1 MSHLSIPDAST
12 NVFVSELIPTICSNS
27 LEYTDRMWIGLS
39 RYTDGNWRWR
49 DESPM
54 DYKGWAQGSPS
65 EVDRGGNCAEMVKE
79 NHAWNQVHC
88 IFIRAYVCKK
98 KLLAWKHN

>member
-1 MSHLSIPDAST
+1 MSHLSIPDAIT
-12 NVFVSELIPTICSNS
+12 NVFVSDLIQTISSNS
-27 LEYTDRMWIGLS
+27 LEYTDRVWIGLR
-39 RYTDGNWRWR
+39 RYGNWRWL

-54 DYKGWAQGSPS
+54 NYTGWGQGSPI
-65 EVDRGGNCAEMVKE
+65 ERGGNCAEMVKE